1 MVLVIALVQQSIPNT
16 NVCSSSHYIGD
27 ESYLYVNKTKICKF
41 EANDNISWYD
51 FCLGHVS
58 KYFSK
63 DEQSEISLNGTVYDF
78 SIDYS

>member
-16 NVCSSSHYIGD
+16 NLCSSSHYIGD
-27 ESYLYVNKTKICKF
+27 ESLQICKF
-41 EANDNISWYD
+41 EANDNISWYH